1 MSGSREVFDTK
12 PPTDTK
18 FVYFNFLSN
27 LAVGETISTQVVTAT
42 VYSGTDANPSAIISG
57 SATADDPE
65 VLQLVTGGTLGV
77 VYTLLCT
84 ITTSLGQTLT
94 QAGYLAIVKEAT
106 Q

>member
-1 MSGSREVFDTK
+1 MANREIFDAK

-18 FVYFNFLSN
+18 IFYFDFTSN
-27 LAVGETISTQVVTAT
+27 LAVGETISTQTVSAT
-42 VYSGTDANPSAIISG
+42 VWSGTDATPSNIISG
-57 SATADDPE
+57 SASASGAIVSQKITA
-65 VLQLVTGGTLGV
+65 GTLGV
-77 VYTLLCT
+77 TYTILCT

>member
-1 MSGSREVFDTK
+1 MPSREIFEAK

-18 FVYFNFLSN
+18 NFFCDFTSD
-27 LAVGETISTQVVTAT
+27 LAVGEPISTQVVAAT

-57 SATADDPE
+57 SATASGAE
-65 VLQLVTGGTLGV
+65 VTQKITAGTLGV
-77 VYTLLCT
+77 LYTLLCT

-94 QAGYLAIVKEAT
+94 RAAYLAIVKEAT

>member
-1 MSGSREVFDTK
+1 MANREVFEIK
-12 PPTDTK
+12 PPTDTRL
-18 FVYFNFLSN
+18 FYFDFTSN
-27 LAVGETISTQVVTAT
+27 LAVAETISTQEVTAT

-57 SATADDPE
+57 SASASGAEVSQKITA
-65 VLQLVTGGTLGV
+65 GTLGV

>member
-1 MSGSREVFDTK
+1 MGSREILEIK

-18 FVYFNFLSN
+18 FIEFDFT
-27 LAVGETISTQVVTAT
+27 ADMAIAETISTQVCSAT

-57 SATADDPE
+57 SASASGK
-65 VLQLVTGGTLGV
+65 VVSQLFTGGVLGV
-77 VYTLLCT
+77 VYTVLCT

-94 QAGYLAIVKEAT
+94 RAAYLAIMKEAV

>member
-1 MSGSREVFDTK
+1 MGSREIFDIK

-18 FVYFNFLSN
+18 FFYFDFTSV
-27 LAVGETISTQVVTAT
+27 LAVGETISTQVCSAT
-42 VYSGTDANPSAIISG
+42 VWSGTDANPSAIISG
-57 SATADDPE
+57 SASANGAI
-65 VLQLVTGGTLGV
+65 VSQLVTAGTLGV